1 MRIYVLQAE
10 QGEIV
15 NTYNTANTG
24 ALVISD
30 QNEAI
35 RTVLHFCDH
44 CTKSGADIKKC
55 SGRDKDCQRVKQKIL
70 EDFQEK

>member
-1 MRIYVLQAE
+1 MQVLWA
-10 QGEIV
+10 V
-15 NTYNTANTG
+15 S
-24 ALVISD
+24 ALFRNRQDIARATVKSRS
-30 QNEAI
+30 EAV

-55 SGRDKDCQRVKQKIL
+55 SGRDKDCQRIKQKIL